1 MDWLTIVVVVLFV
14 TNIYTSHRRGFI
26 KTLFDTATIVIAV
39 LLTTVFAPFIAGQI
53 SSNEDIYE
61 GVSKQVKLFV
71 KENKYVNDDEEQEQF
86 IDEMV
91 LPTGI
96 KDYLK
101 KNNTVKVYEEQGLE
115 SFNEYIVYGLT
126 SIVISIISYIV
137 IFIVIR
143 LGLLVI
149 TSVVDLISRLPIIE
163 EFDGMGGV
171 LIGAVKG
178 VIEIWILL
186 LVLTLVANTK
196 IGVSA
201 MECINGNFLLEM
213 LYNNNILLQIIYT
226 FLE

>member
-1 MDWLTIVVVVLFV
+1 MNWLTIVVVVLFI
-14 TNIYTSHRRGFI
+14 TNVFTSHKRGFI

-39 LLTTVFAPFIAGQI
+39 LLTTVCAPFIAEQI
-53 SSNEDIYE
+53 SSNKDIYDA
-61 GVSKQVKLFV
+61 VSKQVDMFV
-71 KENKYVNDDEEQEQF
+71 KENKYVSDDEEQEQF

-91 LPTGI
+91 LPGGI
-96 KDYLK
+96 KEYLK

-126 SIVISIISYIV
+126 SIVISILSYIV
-137 IFIVIR
+137 IFVVIR
-143 LGLLVI
+143 LGLLI
-149 TSVVDLISRLPIIE
+149 FTSVVDLISKLPIIE

-178 VIEIWILL
+178 LIEIWILL
-186 LVLTLVANTK
+186 LVITLVANTK

-201 MECINGNFLLEM
+201 MECINDNFLLEM